1 MQNKDAFDEL
11 ASVAGRIVQREKG
24 SWRER
29 MLGDLY
35 RNADEIAEAVVR
47 RERLTG
53 CDWQR
58 RADDVIL
65 SRRYGYPLMMLLL
78 AVVLWLTI
86 VGANI
91 PAAWLADGLFAL
103 LDSLSALLTWGGV
116 PIWVHDIVVHGMAQC
131 LAWVIAVMLLP
142 MVIFFLLFTLL
153 EDIGY
158 LPRIALCLDRL
169 FYRSC
174 ACGKQAL
181 TMCMGLGCNA
191 AGVVACRIIDS
202 PRERIL
208 AMITNS
214 FVPCN
219 GRFPTILLLAALF
232 VGTMTIGN
240 GSSLQI
246 ACMVTGGVLLG
257 VAMTFAVTW
266 MLAKTL
272 LRGEPSTMILELPPY
287 RMPNMRAVLYRSLW
301 ERTRFVLWRAV
312 VVAMPAGVVIWML
325 AHVSVG
331 EVSLLIWLAQILEPV
346 AWYLGLDGAILLA
359 FLLGMPANEIVL
371 PILMMIYLQS
381 GQMAEVERVAE
392 IGEILTC
399 HGWTVLT
406 LVNTAIFT
414 LFHWPC
420 ATTLLS
426 VYQESHRTKWAIL
439 AAILPTGAGCM
450 VCFVIAGIMRGLGIV

>member
-1 MQNKDAFDEL
+1 MQKKDAFDEMVS
-11 ASVAGRIVQREKG
+11 AADRIVQREEG
-24 SWRER
+24 NWREK
-29 MLGDLY
+29 MIVDLY
-35 RNADEIAEAVVR
+35 RNVDEIAEAVVR
-47 RERLTG
+47 RERMTG

-78 AVVLWLTI
+78 AGVLWLTI

-91 PAAWLADGLFAL
+91 PAAWLAEGLFAL
-103 LDSLSALLTWGGV
+103 LDVLSALLMWSGV
-116 PIWVHDIVVHGMAQC
+116 PIWLHDIVVHGMAQC
-131 LAWVIAVMLLP
+131 LAWVVAVMLLP
-142 MVIFFLLFTLL
+142 MVIFFMLFTLL

-174 ACGKQAL
+174 VCGKQAL

-219 GRFPTILLLAALF
+219 GRFPTILLLASIF
-232 VGTMTIGN
+232 VGTMTLGGGN
-240 GSSLQI
+240 SLLV

-257 VAMTFAVTW
+257 VAVTFAVTGV
-266 MLAKTL
+266 LAKTL
-272 LRGEPSTMILELPPY
+272 LRGEASTMILELPPY
-287 RMPNMRAVLYRSLW
+287 RMPDVRAVLYRSLW
-301 ERTRFVLWRAV
+301 ERGRFVLRRAV

-325 AHVSVG
+325 AHVTMG
-331 EVSLLIWLAQILEPV
+331 EVSLLIWLAQLLEPV

-381 GQMAEVERVAE
+381 GQMTEVGSIAEM
-392 IGEILTC
+392 GEVLTS
-399 HGWTVLT
+399 HGWTILT
-406 LVNTAIFT
+406 MVNTTIFT

-426 VYQESHRTKWAIL
+426 IWQESHGVKWAIL
-439 AAILPTGAGCM
+439 AAILPTVAGCM
-450 VCFVIAGIMRGLGIV
+450 ICLVIAGIMRGLGIV